1 MKIKKSVLIS
11 LILVLLVL
19 IGLSVWLFL
28 FNKKD
33 NQVINEVNKSASK

>member
-1 MKIKKSVLIS
+1 MKIKKSALIS

-19 IGLSVWLFL
+19 ISLSVWFF

>member
-1 MKIKKSVLIS
+1 MKIKKSALIS

-19 IGLSVWLFL
+19 ISLSVF

-33 NQVINEVNKSASK
+33 NQVINEVNKSVSK